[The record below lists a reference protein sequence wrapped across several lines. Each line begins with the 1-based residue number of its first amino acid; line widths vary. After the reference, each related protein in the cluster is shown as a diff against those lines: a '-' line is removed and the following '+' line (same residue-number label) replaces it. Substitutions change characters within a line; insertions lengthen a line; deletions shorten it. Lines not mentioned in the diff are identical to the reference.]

1 MKSRDSA
8 TRSVRSPAVKHG
20 CLSLAIAVC
29 LSACRGSPTA
39 SLDAAAE
46 FYVRAALALGERDA
60 DSLDIYYGPVAWQAD
75 ARARH
80 LPLDDIRAA
89 TNPFIASLDERPFDN
104 AEAEARR
111 LFLLRQT
118 RAIVSRVDVV
128 RGARPTFAEELRTLF
143 GLDEWDRQDRSASGA
158 YAASAS
164 AQEALRRDKTARQ
177 AQTTRELAVR
187 SELERLLPGAGDL
200 ATRYATFDRR
210 FLIPR
215 DRLAAVVSRAI
226 EGCRAATREHVMLPP
241 GERVDVEYVPDLAW
255 SAYTRYQGHATS
267 RIQINTALPL
277 TVDRALDLAC
287 HEAYP
292 GHHTIDSLLD
302 GRFGGRRIEFAVRP
316 LFSPQSLL
324 HEAAASLAAEV
335 AFPGQTRLAFERDA
349 LFPLAGLD
357 PSDAE
362 RYVRVGRLV
371 DQLYGVQARVAR
383 QYLDGELDFPRA
395 SAALERDALMPSADA
410 TLKFLNQFRSYA
422 ATYTIGRDALSRY
435 LDAHSA
441 ADDPASQWRAY
452 INVVTDPV
460 QVVPSDAR

>member
-8 TRSVRSPAVKHG
+8 TRSVRSPAVKPI
-20 CLSLAIAVC
+20 CLSLVFAVC

-60 DSLDIYYGPVAWQAD
+60 DSLDIYYGPDAWRAD

-89 TNPFIASLDERPFDN
+89 TVPFIASLDGRPFDN
-104 AEAEARR
+104 TEAEARR

-118 RAIVSRVDVV
+118 RAIVSRVDIV
-128 RGARPTFAEELRTLF
+128 RGARPPFAEEVRALF
-143 GLDEWDRQDRSASGA
+143 GLERRDGSASAA
-158 YAASAS
+158 YAA
-164 AQEALRRDKTARQ
+164 TARQ
-177 AQTTRELAVR
+177 AETTHELAIR
-187 SELERLLPGAGDL
+187 SELERLLPGSGDL
-200 ATRYATFDRR
+200 STRYAAFDRR
-210 FLIPR
+210 FLVPR

-226 EGCRAATREHVMLPP
+226 DGCRAATREHVALAP

-255 SAYTRYQGHATS
+255 SAYTRYQGQATS
-267 RIQINTALPL
+267 RIQINEALPL

-302 GRFGGRRIEFAVRP
+302 ARFGGRRIEFVVRP

-324 HEAAASLAAEV
+324 HEAAASLAVEL
-335 AFPGQTRLAFERDA
+335 AFPGPARLAFERDA
-349 LFPLAGLD
+349 LFPLAGLA

-362 RYVRVGRLV
+362 PYIRVGRLV
-371 DQLYGVQARVAR
+371 DQLQGVQARIAR

-410 TLKFLNQFRSYA
+410 TLKFLNRFRSYG

-435 LDAHSA
+435 LNAHSTAGDA
-441 ADDPASQWRAY
+441 ASRWRAY
-452 INVVTDPV
+452 INVVSDPV

>member
-1 MKSRDSA
+1 MRLRDSA
-8 TRSVRSPAVKHG
+8 TRSVRSPATKRSAV
-20 CLSLAIAVC
+20 LSLTIAVC
-29 LSACRGSPTA
+29 LSACRNPPAA

-46 FYVRAALALGERDA
+46 FYVRVALALGERDA
-60 DSLDIYYGPVAWQAD
+60 DSLDTYYGPGAWQTE

-80 LPLDDIRAA
+80 LSLDDIRATA
-89 TNPFIASLDERPFDN
+89 VPFIASLDERPFYN

-118 RAIVSRVDVV
+118 RAIVSRVDIV
-128 RGARPTFAEELRTLF
+128 RGARPSFAEEARTLF
-143 GLDEWDRQDRSASGA
+143 GLEGQDGRDRQDGPEGQDG
-158 YAASAS
+158 
-164 AQEALRRDKTARQ
+164 QER
-177 AQTTRELAVR
+177 AVR
-187 SELERLLPGAGDL
+187 SELENLLPGSGDL
-200 ATRYATFDRR
+200 PARYADFDRR

-226 EGCRAATREHVMLPP
+226 EGCRAATREHMTLPP
-241 GERVDVEYVPDLAW
+241 DERVDVEYVPDLAW

-302 GRFGGRRIEFAVRP
+302 ARFAGRRLEFFVRP

-324 HEAAASLAAEV
+324 HEAAASLAGEL
-335 AFPGQTRLAFERDA
+335 AFPRQERLAFERDE
-349 LFPLAGLD
+349 LFPLSGLD
-357 PSDAE
+357 PSQAE
-362 RYVRVGRLV
+362 RAVRVGRLI
-371 DQLYGVQARVAR
+371 DQLHGVQARLAR

-395 SAALERDALMPSADA
+395 SAALQRDALMPSADA

-435 LDAHSA
+435 LDAHSG
-441 ADDPASQWRAY
+441 ADDSAGRWRAY
-452 INVVTDPV
+452 MNVVTDPA
-460 QVVPSDAR
+460 QVVPSGTR

>member
-8 TRSVRSPAVKHG
+8 TRSVRSSAGKRIY
-20 CLSLAIAVC
+20 LSLAIAVG

-39 SLDAAAE
+39 ALDAAAE

-60 DSLDIYYGPVAWQAD
+60 DSLDIYYGPGAWRAD

-89 TNPFIASLDERPFDN
+89 TVPFIASLDERPFDN
-104 AEAEARR
+104 ADADARR

-118 RAIVSRVDVV
+118 RAIVSRIDIV
-128 RGARPTFAEELRTLF
+128 RGARPSFAEEVRTLF
-143 GLDEWDRQDRSASGA
+143 GLDRWNRLDGQKGLDG
-158 YAASAS
+158 
-164 AQEALRRDKTARQ
+164 QERA
-177 AQTTRELAVR
+177 
-187 SELERLLPGAGDL
+187 ELERLLPGPGDL
-200 ATRYATFDRR
+200 SARYAAFDRR

-215 DRLAAVVSRAI
+215 ERLPAVLLRAI
-226 EGCRAATREHVMLPP
+226 EGCRAATREHVTLPA
-241 GERVDVEYVPDLAW
+241 GEGVDVDFVPDLAW

-267 RIQINTALPL
+267 RIQINQALPL
-277 TVDRALDLAC
+277 TVDRVLDLAC

-302 GRFGGRRIEFAVRP
+302 ARFGGKRIEFAIRP

-324 HEAAASLAAEV
+324 HEAAASLAVEV
-335 AFPGQTRLAFERDA
+335 AFPGPARLAFERDT
-349 LFPLAGLD
+349 LFPLAGLA

-362 RYVRVGRLV
+362 PYVRIGRLV
-371 DQLYGVQARVAR
+371 DHLNGVQARIAR

-395 SAALERDALMPSADA
+395 SAVLERDALMPSADV
-410 TLKFLNQFRSYA
+410 TLKFLNRFRSYGS
-422 ATYTIGRDALSRY
+422 TYTIGRDALSRY
-435 LDAHSA
+435 LDAHSTA
-441 ADDPASQWRAY
+441 SDPASRWRVY

-460 QVVPSDAR
+460 QVVPSEAR

>member
-8 TRSVRSPAVKHG
+8 TRSVRSSAVSGLSTLIKDHLAG
-20 CLSLAIAVC
+20 GASRLAALLLAQILPVFSVVAPCHPGAALRDLVLVQRGQATRRVCLSLAVAVC

-39 SLDAAAE
+39 ALDAAAE

-60 DSLDIYYGPVAWQAD
+60 DSLDIYYGPGAWRAD
-75 ARARH
+75 AHLRH

-89 TNPFIASLDERPFDN
+89 TVPFIASLDERPFDN

-118 RAIVSRVDVV
+118 RAIVSRIDIV
-128 RGARPTFAEELRTLF
+128 RGARPSFAEEVRTLF
-143 GLDEWDRQDRSASGA
+143 GLGQDGSASAA

-164 AQEALRRDKTARQ
+164 APEALRRDKSARPAFAADAATARQ
-177 AQTTRELAVR
+177 AGEVYAELG
-187 SELERLLPGAGDL
+187 RLLPGAGDL
-200 ATRYATFDRR
+200 PARYAAFDGR

-215 DRLAAVVSRAI
+215 NRLPAVLARAV
-226 EGCRAATREHVMLPP
+226 EGCRAATREHVTLPP

-267 RIQINTALPL
+267 RIQINAALPL

-302 GRFGGRRIEFAVRP
+302 ARFGGRRVEFSVRP

-324 HEAAASLAAEV
+324 HEAAASLAVEM
-335 AFPGQTRLAFERDA
+335 AFPGPARLAFERD
-349 LFPLAGLD
+349 
-357 PSDAE
+357 DA
-362 RYVRVGRLV
+362 VSPGRSRLR
-371 DQLYGVQARVAR
+371 LTRTCTFASGGSWTSCMASRPAS
-383 QYLDGELDFPRA
+383 RA
-395 SAALERDALMPSADA
+395 SISTASSTSRARRRPS
-410 TLKFLNQFRSYA
+410 
-422 ATYTIGRDALSRY
+422 
-435 LDAHSA
+435 SA
-441 ADDPASQWRAY
+441 MR
-452 INVVTDPV
+452 
-460 QVVPSDAR
+460 

>member
-8 TRSVRSPAVKHG
+8 TRSVRSPAVKHR

-60 DSLDIYYGPVAWQAD
+60 DSLDIYYGPGAWQAD

-104 AEAEARR
+104 ADAEARR

-118 RAIVSRVDVV
+118 RAIVSRVDIV
-128 RGARPTFAEELRTLF
+128 RGARPSFSEEAQTLF
-143 GLDEWDRQDRSASGA
+143 GLDGPAF
-158 YAASAS
+158 AADA
-164 AQEALRRDKTARQ
+164 AAARQ
-177 AQTTRELAVR
+177 ARTTQELAVR

-200 ATRYATFDRR
+200 PTRYARFDRR

-226 EGCRAATREHVMLPP
+226 EGCRSATREHVTLPP
-241 GERVDVEYVPDLAW
+241 GERVAVEYVPDLAW
-255 SAYTRYQGHATS
+255 SAYTRYQRHATS
-267 RIQINTALPL
+267 RIQINEALPL

-292 GHHTIDSLLD
+292 GHHMIDSLLD
-302 GRFGGRRIEFAVRP
+302 ARFGGRRIEFVVRP

-324 HEAAASLAAEV
+324 HEAAASLAVEV
-335 AFPGQTRLAFERDA
+335 AFPGQARLAFERDA

-362 RYVRVGRLV
+362 RYVQVGRLV
-371 DQLYGVQARVAR
+371 DQLHGVQARIAR

-395 SAALERDALMPSADA
+395 SAALEHDALMPSADA

-435 LDAHSA
+435 LNAHST
-441 ADDPASQWRAY
+441 ADDPASRWRAY

-460 QVVPSDAR
+460 QVVPSDTSRQ

>member
-1 MKSRDSA
+1 L
-8 TRSVRSPAVKHG
+8 AV
-20 CLSLAIAVC
+20 AVG

-39 SLDAAAE
+39 ALDAAAE

-60 DSLDIYYGPVAWQAD
+60 DSLDIYYGPGAWRAD
-75 ARARH
+75 AHVRH

-89 TNPFIASLDERPFDN
+89 TLPFIASLDERPFDN
-104 AEAEARR
+104 AEADARR

-118 RAIVSRVDVV
+118 RAIVSRIDIV
-128 RGARPTFAEELRTLF
+128 RGARPSFSAEARTLF
-143 GLDEWDRQDRSASGA
+143 GLGQDGSASAA

-164 AQEALRRDKTARQ
+164 APEALRRDRSARPAYAADAASARQ
-177 AQTTRELAVR
+177 ASEVYAELG
-187 SELERLLPGAGDL
+187 RLLPGTGDL
-200 ATRYATFDRR
+200 LARYAAFDGR

-215 DRLAAVVSRAI
+215 DRLPAVLSRAI
-226 EGCRAATREHVMLPP
+226 EGCRAATREHVTLPP

-267 RIQINTALPL
+267 RIQINEALPL

-292 GHHTIDSLLD
+292 GHHTLDSLLD
-302 GRFGGRRIEFAVRP
+302 ARFGGRRVEFSVRP

-324 HEAAASLAAEV
+324 HEAAASLAVEM
-335 AFPGQTRLAFERDA
+335 AFPGPARLAFERDT
-349 LFPLAGLD
+349 LFPLAGLV
-357 PSDAE
+357 PSNAE
-362 RYVRVGRLV
+362 LYVRVGRLV
-371 DQLYGVQARVAR
+371 DQLHGVQARIAR

-410 TLKFLNQFRSYA
+410 TLKFLNRFRSYG

-441 ADDPASQWRAY
+441 AGDPASRWRAY
-452 INVVTDPV
+452 INVVTDAA
-460 QVVPSDAR
+460 QIVPLPLPQ

>member
-1 MKSRDSA
+1 MKLRDSA
-8 TRSVRSPAVKHG
+8 TRSVRSPAIRRV
-20 CLSLAIAVC
+20 CQSLAIAVC
-29 LSACRGSPTA
+29 LSACRSSPTA

-60 DSLDIYYGPVAWQAD
+60 DSLDIYYGPGAWRAD

-80 LPLDDIRAA
+80 LPLDDIRTASV
-89 TNPFIASLDERPFDN
+89 PFIASLDERPFDD

-118 RAIVSRVDVV
+118 RAIVSRVDIV
-128 RGARPTFAEELRTLF
+128 RGARPPFAEEVRTLF
-143 GLDEWDRQDRSASGA
+143 GLDGWNRLDRQEGLDG
-158 YAASAS
+158 
-164 AQEALRRDKTARQ
+164 QERA
-177 AQTTRELAVR
+177 
-187 SELERLLPGAGDL
+187 ELERLLPGPGDL
-200 ATRYATFDRR
+200 AARYAAFDRR

-226 EGCRAATREHVMLPP
+226 EGCRAATREQVTLPA

-255 SAYTRYQGHATS
+255 SAYTRYQGHAAS

-302 GRFGGRRIEFAVRP
+302 ARFGGRRVEFAVRP

-324 HEAAASLAAEV
+324 HEAAASLAVEV
-335 AFPGQTRLAFERDA
+335 AFPGQARLAFERDA

-357 PSDAE
+357 PSDLE

-371 DQLYGVQARVAR
+371 DQLHGVQARIAR
-383 QYLDGELDFPRA
+383 QYLDGELDFARA

-435 LDAHSA
+435 LNAHST
-441 ADDPASQWRAY
+441 ADDRAGRWRAY

-460 QVVPSDAR
+460 QVVPSDTSRQ

>member
-8 TRSVRSPAVKHG
+8 TRSVRLPAVKNV
-20 CLSLAIAVC
+20 CLSLTIVVC

-75 ARARH
+75 ARARR
-80 LPLDDIRAA
+80 LPLDDVRAA
-89 TNPFIASLDERPFDN
+89 TVPFIGSLDERPFDN

-111 LFLLRQT
+111 QFLLRQT
-118 RAIVSRVDVV
+118 RAIVSRVDIV
-128 RGARPTFAEELRTLF
+128 RGARPSFSEEARTLF
-143 GLDEWDRQDRSASGA
+143 GLDGPASAN
-158 YAASAS
+158 AASAS
-164 AQEALRRDKTARQ
+164 AQEALRPDKTARQ
-177 AQTTRELAVR
+177 AQTTQELAVR
-187 SELERLLPGAGDL
+187 SELERLLPGQGDL
-200 ATRYATFDRR
+200 PARYSAFDRR
-210 FLIPR
+210 FLISR
-215 DRLAAVVSRAI
+215 ERLPAVLSRAI
-226 EGCRAATREHVMLPP
+226 EGCRAATREHVTLPP
-241 GERVDVEYVPDLAW
+241 VERVDIEYVPDLAW

-267 RIQINTALPL
+267 RIQINEALPL

-302 GRFGGRRIEFAVRP
+302 ARFGGRRIEFAVRP

-324 HEAAASLAAEV
+324 HEAAASLAVEV
-335 AFPGQTRLAFERDA
+335 AFPGQARLAFERDA
-349 LFPLAGLD
+349 LLPLAGLD

-371 DQLYGVQARVAR
+371 DQLYGVQARITR

-395 SAALERDALMPSADA
+395 SAALEHDALMPSADA
-410 TLKFLNQFRSYA
+410 TLKFLNRFRSYGV
-422 ATYTIGRDALSRY
+422 TYTIGRDALSRY
-435 LDAHSA
+435 LNAHSTA
-441 ADDPASQWRAY
+441 GDPASRWRAY
-452 INVVTDPV
+452 MNVVTEPA
-460 QVVPSDAR
+460 QIVPLPLSQ

>member
-8 TRSVRSPAVKHG
+8 TRSVRSSAGKRVG
-20 CLSLAIAVC
+20 LWLAIAAC

-60 DSLDIYYGPVAWQAD
+60 DSLDIYYGPGPWRAD

-89 TNPFIASLDERPFDN
+89 TVPFIASLDERPFDN

-118 RAIVSRVDVV
+118 RAIVSRIDIV
-128 RGARPTFAEELRTLF
+128 RGARPSFSEEARTLF
-143 GLDEWDRQDRSASGA
+143 GLDGQDRQDSQDGLDGQDR
-158 YAASAS
+158 
-164 AQEALRRDKTARQ
+164 
-177 AQTTRELAVR
+177 AVR
-187 SELERLLPGAGDL
+187 SELERLPPGQGDL
-200 ATRYATFDRR
+200 LARYSDFDRK
-210 FLIPR
+210 FLISR
-215 DRLAAVVSRAI
+215 ERLPAVLSRAI
-226 EGCRAATREHVMLPP
+226 EGCRAATREHVTLPP
-241 GERVDVEYVPDLAW
+241 GERVEIEYVPDLAW

-267 RIQINTALPL
+267 RIQINAALPL
-277 TVDRALDLAC
+277 TVDRALELAC

-302 GRFGGRRIEFAVRP
+302 ARFGGRRIEFAVRP

-324 HEAAASLAAEV
+324 HEAAASLAVEM
-335 AFPGQTRLAFERDA
+335 AFPGPARLAFERDE
-349 LFPLAGLD
+349 LFPLAGLA

-362 RYVRVGRLV
+362 PYVRIGRLV
-371 DQLYGVQARVAR
+371 DQLHGVQARIAR
-383 QYLDGELDFPRA
+383 QYLDGELDFARA

-410 TLKFLNQFRSYA
+410 TLKFLNRFRSYG
-422 ATYTIGRDALSRY
+422 ATYTIGRDALSRF
-435 LDAHSA
+435 LDAHSTA
-441 ADDPASQWRAY
+441 GDPASRWRAY
-452 INVVTDPV
+452 MNVVTDPV

>member
-1 MKSRDSA
+1 MKSPDSA
-8 TRSVRSPAVKHG
+8 ARSVRSPAVKRG

-60 DSLDIYYGPVAWQAD
+60 DSLDIYYGPDAWRAD

-89 TNPFIASLDERPFDN
+89 TVPFIGSLDERPFDN

-118 RAIVSRVDVV
+118 RAIVSRVDIV
-128 RGARPTFAEELRTLF
+128 RGARSSFAEEARTLF
-143 GLDEWDRQDRSASGA
+143 GWDRPA
-158 YAASAS
+158 YAADAASAS
-164 AQEALRRDKTARQ
+164 APEALRRDRSARQ
-177 AQTTRELAVR
+177 ASEVYA
-187 SELERLLPGAGDL
+187 ELERLLQGTGDL
-200 ATRYATFDRR
+200 STRYASFDRR

-226 EGCRAATREHVMLPP
+226 EGCRAAAREHVTLPP
-241 GERVDVEYVPDLAW
+241 GERIDVEYVPDLAW
-255 SAYTRYQGHATS
+255 SAYTRYQGRSTS
-267 RIQINTALPL
+267 RIQINGALPL

-292 GHHTIDSLLD
+292 GHHTIDTLLD
-302 GRFGGRRIEFAVRP
+302 QRFGGRRIEFVVRP

-324 HEAAASLAAEV
+324 HEAAASMAGET
-335 AFPGQTRLAFERDA
+335 AFPGQARLAFERDE

-357 PSDAE
+357 PAEAE

-371 DQLYGVQARVAR
+371 DQLHGVQARIAR
-383 QYLDGELDFPRA
+383 QYLDGELDFARA

-435 LDAHSA
+435 LDAHSTA
-441 ADDPASQWRAY
+441 GDPATRWRAY
-452 INVVTDPV
+452 IDVVTDPV